1 MLMTINTFDLATEL
15 ELRARV
21 LEGIVWLQGQQGN
34 ESDPETILL
43 IQDLLRFTSEKLHD
57 EFELLTAK
65 AYNKESV

>member
-1 MLMTINTFDLATEL
+1 MTINTFDLATEL

-21 LEGIVWLQGQQGN
+21 LEGIVWLQRQQGN

-57 EFELLTAK
+57 EFELLIAK